1 MNCKERD
8 AASMDVPM
16 HTGIAMARL
25 RTSSHSLAIE
35 VGRFHK
41 PRPLLETDR
50 LCTVCDIIEDEY
62 HFLCVRVSTIFIK
75 EVTIGNDGRK
85 SLPLLYHFMS
95 QELKFYSAIP
105 THK

>member
-1 MNCKERD
+1 
-8 AASMDVPM
+8 
-16 HTGIAMARL
+16 MARL

-62 HFLCVRVSTIFIK
+62 HFLCVRVSTILIK

-85 SLPLLYHFMS
+85 SLPLLSLYVSGTLNFTQPFTLTSEPLRIIFHLSFFRHA
-95 QELKFYSAIP
+95 QE
-105 THK
+105 